1 MAMNVRV
8 VMCGLV
14 ALGMTAGVAGVRQV
28 SAAAA
33 DEAAV
38 RQTAELY
45 LQGHATGRG
54 EFMRQAF
61 HPDAKLF
68 SVRDG
73 KVSQVTLDEFVGRL
87 KGKPADDEAKRK
99 RRVAS
104 VDVTGTAAV
113 AKIDLDYPDAH
124 IVDYMSLLKV
134 DGSWK
139 IVNKSFHVD
148 RKLGRPSREGGP
160 VRRPRRARFVPG
172 GVARGG
178 GRRLARGRRA
188 MIRSGRYTFWVVQLA
203 GWGALALSH
212 IVLSAPAM
220 SGRPVSDWGGVVFYK
235 VTKSAVGLVFS
246 LGLYRLYRGML
257 ERGASLV
264 SLGLAAAALSFP
276 VGAAWL
282 VAVGLICH
290 RVVNFDNFGRD
301 TLNAG
306 FVFVAWSALYFSFS
320 YRRQLEVETERAL
333 RATAHAAEA
342 RLRMLQYQ
350 VNPHFLFNSL
360 NAIRALVDENPAAAR
375 EMITRL
381 ADFFR
386 YSLESGKASLVP
398 LVDEVEAASNYLNI
412 QKGRFEEG
420 LDVSFDVAPEALG
433 ARVPGFL
440 LQPLVENAVKYGLE
454 TSGPP
459 LKVRVEARV
468 SDEVL
473 GIEVRNTG
481 RWVEPSG
488 PGPNG
493 TGTGLENLRERLR
506 FAFAGRGRL
515 DVRED
520 GDWVLARIE
529 LPLPEG
535 AS

>member
-1 MAMNVRV
+1 MAKKWRTTAVYLV
-8 VMCGLV
+8 VSLVLV
-14 ALGMTAGVAGVRQV
+14 AAALVGQGQA
-28 SAAAA
+28 SAAGE
-33 DEAAV
+33 EAGV

-45 LQGHATGRG
+45 LQGQATGRG

-68 SVRDG
+68 FIRDG
-73 KVSQVTLDEFVGRL
+73 KVSQVTLDEFAS
-87 KGKPADDEAKRK
+87 KFTGKPRDDEAKRK
-99 RRVAS
+99 RRVVS

-124 IVDYMSLLKV
+124 FVDYMSLLKV

-139 IVNKSFHVD
+139 IVNKTFHVD
-148 RKLGRPSREGGP
+148 KKLAAGP
-160 VRRPRRARFVPG
+160 FM
-172 GVARGG
+172 
-178 GRRLARGRRA
+178 RGRY
-188 MIRSGRYTFWVVQLA
+188 GFWAVQVA
-203 GWGALALSH
+203 GWAAYALSH
-212 IVLSAPAM
+212 IVLSIPMMAGK
-220 SGRPVSDWGGVVFYK
+220 SVHDWAWVVFYK
-235 VTKSAVGLVFS
+235 TAKSVVGLGISVGLS
-246 LGLYRLYRGML
+246 QLYRRLLDRGV
-257 ERGASLV
+257 SFV
-264 SLGLAAAALSFP
+264 SLGLIAAALSFP
-276 VGAAWL
+276 LGAVWL
-282 VAVGLICH
+282 VVLGTVIH
-290 RVVNFDNFGRD
+290 GRVNVESLGRD

-333 RATAHAAEA
+333 RATALAAEA

-360 NAIRALVDENPAAAR
+360 NAIRALIDENPVAAR
-375 EMITRL
+375 EMVTRL

-386 YSLESGKASLVP
+386 YSLESGKAGLVP
-398 LVDEVEAASNYLNI
+398 LGEEVEAASNYLNI

-420 LDVSFDVAPEALG
+420 LDVSFDVAPEALA

-468 SDEVL
+468 DDEVL

-481 RWVEPSG
+481 RWVEPSSRR
-488 PGPNG
+488 GPNG

-506 FAFAGRGRL
+506 FAFAGGGRL

-520 GDWVLARIE
+520 GEWVLARVE
-529 LPLPEG
+529 LPLPAGG
-535 AS
+535 AP